1 MRGLYSTANRKR
13 YGNTL
18 MEIALMY
25 GMTYYRVW
33 MMHKAGEL
41 FEYIATRVPE
51 GKSTVRR

>member
-1 MRGLYSTANRKR
+1 MRGFYSTANRKR

-18 MEIALMY
+18 MEIASMY

-41 FEYIATRVPE
+41 FEYITTHSSVE
-51 GKSTVRR
+51 KSK